1 MSAGRSQS
9 AEGAA
14 MINDYSTEDALD
26 LRALADEPTDD
37 DIEIGRL
44 ARLSPIEYERDRKIA
59 AEQMGV
65 RTTIL
70 DRLVAVERDNI
81 DGDGA
86 KQGRGLTL
94 PEPQPWPDP
103 VEGIELLGGLS
114 AAIKRHV
121 VMPDHVADAVAMWAV
136 HTYIVECFGI
146 SPRLAITSPEKG
158 CGKTTL
164 LDVVSR
170 LVWRPL
176 STAAAI
182 FRVVDI
188 LQPTLLIDE
197 ADTFLRDNEDLRG
210 VLNSGHRH
218 GGSVL
223 RTVGDDH
230 EPRPFATYSAC
241 AIALIGKLPAT
252 LADRSITAE
261 LRRRL
266 ASEAVEPFRHDRTTH
281 LDMLARKAARWA
293 SDNADCVRGADPD
306 IPAGIFNRVADNWRP
321 LLAIA
326 DAAGG
331 DWPERARRVLA
342 AMAGANDDQSTGA
355 MLFADIRDIFSE
367 READRL
373 PSSELAEA
381 LVAIE
386 GRAMASRSP
395 PMASPVCWRR
405 TASRPPRSVWA
416 PRPRKATSWRTSRT
430 RSSVTSRR
438 MGRPKRNTATK
449 PMKWALLLRR
459 QPQQPL
465 PGCALKMPRNPI
477 MTGNVAMLRLQTQ
490 GRPIARMW
498 RPAAISAANRRLP
511 PTHSIRGTGPADRME
526 SSCIGGA
533 SKRGSTGHPCL
544 REISAPR
551 TEGRCHSLNDC
562 ELTDPGTRST
572 TAGREPAPRLP
583 ASWKLGLAPIGYPS
597 RTCRSADQA
606 RMARA
611 AMAKTAGQTRTA

>member
-103 VEGIELLGGLS
+103 VEGIELLGELS

-386 GRAMASRSP
+386 GRPWAE
-395 PMASPVCWRR
+395 WRHGKPI
-405 TASRPPRSVWA
+405 TANGLARLLA
-416 PRPRKATSWRTSRT
+416 PYGIAPATIRVGTKT
-430 RSSVTSRR
+430 
-438 MGRPKRNTATK
+438 PKGYQLADFADAFERY
-449 PMKWALLLRR
+449 
-459 QPQQPL
+459 
-465 PGCALKMPRNPI
+465 
-477 MTGNVAMLRLQTQ
+477 
-490 GRPIARMW
+490 
-498 RPAAISAANRRLP
+498 LP
-511 PTHSIRGTGPADRME
+511 PD
-526 SSCIGGA
+526 GA
-533 SKRGSTGHPCL
+533 SKAQHRNKAD
-544 REISAPR
+544 EM
-551 TEGRCHSLNDC
+551 
-562 ELTDPGTRST
+562 GTST
-572 TAGREPAPRLP
+572 TSATATAAPWLRFENAKKPNNDGQCCDVAVANPGEAHRAHVETRCNQCGQPA
-583 ASWKLGLAPIGYPS
+583 
-597 RTCRSADQA
+597 TSADPLHPWDWPGRPDGILLHRRCEQA
-606 RMARA
+606 WIDRPPVFERNFSP
-611 AMAKTAGQTRTA
+611 TNRGTVPQLE